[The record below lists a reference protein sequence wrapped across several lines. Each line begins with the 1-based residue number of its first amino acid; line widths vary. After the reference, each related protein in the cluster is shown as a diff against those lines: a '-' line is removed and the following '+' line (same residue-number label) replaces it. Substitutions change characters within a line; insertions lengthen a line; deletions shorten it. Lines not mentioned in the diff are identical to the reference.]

1 MDLILRGDNV
11 ITNLER
17 FKKEMEPAKQLF
29 SSEIK
34 NFAKKYDVLGEM
46 SMEEFPDID
55 TQEYIFSFEKVN
67 GTPQRELDRILSEIA
82 DHMEEFSKSHGIER
96 FFQFTCIWLG

>member
-1 MDLILRGDNV
+1 MDLILRGDNM

-34 NFAKKYDVLGEM
+34 NLQKNMMF
-46 SMEEFPDID
+46 
-55 TQEYIFSFEKVN
+55 
-67 GTPQRELDRILSEIA
+67 
-82 DHMEEFSKSHGIER
+82 
-96 FFQFTCIWLG
+96 